1 MFQKLT
7 SKTVFIH
14 TEMFVPDFLLL
25 FSVSICL
32 SVSSL
37 SFCCTWI
44 TEVCILVVCFL
55 AVMLTVFFNRHF
67 TGYKS
72 ANWLNALQAL
82 WSLACWTD
90 HDFFT
95 LYFTGHFHCDGHV
108 HWCRYIQRSRR
119 CLFTWSPSLHSVGW
133 APFEK
138 FPQNGW
144 KSRCQNSTTKSKY
157 MI

>member
-14 TEMFVPDFLLL
+14 TEMFVPDFLLV

-37 SFCCTWI
+37 SFCCTCI
-44 TEVCILVVCFL
+44 TEICILVVCFL
-55 AVMLTVFFNRHF
+55 AVMLTVFLNRHF

-72 ANWLNALQAL
+72 ANWLNTLQAL
-82 WSLACWTD
+82 IGMLNWSWFI
-90 HDFFT
+90 HFV
-95 LYFTGHFHCDGHV
+95 FTGYFHCDGHV

-119 CLFTWSPSLHSVGW
+119 SLYTWSPSLHSIGW

-144 KSRCQNSTTKSKY
+144 KSRCKNSTTKSKY